1 MANMSEETK
10 AIIDRLKAEGDLMRN
25 SGTNSLKSVKV
36 ELSKFNDLF
45 GVISKNIEAQ
55 TESLGLQA
63 QAASD
68 ALEAQR
74 TKEQFEELQQQKR
87 DEKEKQKENEGSKTD
102 DQIEKIGDSITS
114 ALYLKNIAMAAGGIF
129 VGYNLLKGFINE
141 QTDGGFDRM
150 INSIKNIEWQE
161 MTGTFNRAYQG
172 IKEVDFSGLAN
183 TVNTMSRSMSE
194 INWTSVKDGVNT
206 MATRIQQFNNW
217 LGETGVGDI
226 VTAVAAGGL
235 VTAGARGAAGGIFDS
250 LGKRGGSGGL
260 KGRLNAVPR
269 GLAMA
274 VAGLGL
280 YYADDLTNWITE
292 QTGAEEGGANA
303 GLIGDMVNLTIGGAS
318 LLAMLGPAALTNPIG
333 LTFLIAAGAVALG
346 VVAKNWIERR
356 NVENEKALI
365 AELEQR
371 NAEIQ
376 AAFAGGLDQ
385 EEIDSLVELHQDVID
400 QIRKAT
406 SDAARETLEQ
416 SADQIRRALE
426 ANLANQE
433 FNFARPREEM
443 MGGIAS
449 AVEGALSGNA
459 TSVQTLRDLYGRQYD
474 EGTSGFMGPLNR
486 LVWGSKE
493 TFLQNAGRTA
503 IDDYFEANAIP
514 FKQRGEMRDRWNQL
528 VENQFMRGTGGFRDF
543 GAGQPAILHG
553 REAVVPFDS
562 PEGQIL
568 KKLFNGNSPAD
579 IVSSGGGIGMGGVI
593 INNVTPISAPQSFN
607 ITEGNKSVAM
617 TKIGGGGGFGGS
629 VMREIGLT
637 SFA

>member
-114 ALYLKNIAMAAGGIF
+114 ALSLKNIAMAAGGIF

-183 TVNTMSRSMSE
+183 TVNTMSRSMSQ

-226 VTAVAAGGL
+226 VSTVAAGGL
-235 VTAGARGAAGGIFDS
+235 VTAGARGAAGGIFGA
-250 LGKRGGSGGL
+250 LGQRGGSGGL
-260 KGRLNAVPR
+260 KGRLSAVPR
-269 GLAMA
+269 SLAMV
-274 VAGLGL
+274 VAGLGV
-280 YYADDLTNWITE
+280 YYADDMANWIRE

-303 GLIGDMVNLTIGGAS
+303 GLIGDMVNFAVGGVTMLS
-318 LLAMLGPAALTNPIG
+318 LLGPLAVTPLGIAALVV
-333 LTFLIAAGAVALG
+333 AGAVGLG
-346 VVAKNWIERR
+346 IIAKNWIERR
-356 NVENEKALI
+356 NAENERDLI
-365 AELEQR
+365 AELQAKR
-371 NAEIQ
+371 DAIQ
-376 AAFAGGLDQ
+376 QAQSGDLEQ
-385 EEIDSLVELHQDVID
+385 EEIDELVDLHQRTID
-400 QIRKAT
+400 QIRTAT
-406 SDAARETLEQ
+406 SNAAKETLEK
-416 SADQIRRALE
+416 SAEQIRLALE

-607 ITEGNKSVAM
+607 ITEGNKNVSM
-617 TKIGGGGGFGGS
+617 TRIGSGGGFGGS

-637 SFA
+637 QFAV

>member
-87 DEKEKQKENEGSKTD
+87 DEKEKQEESGSSTND
-102 DQIEKIGDSITS
+102 KIDKMGDSITS
-114 ALYLKNIAMAAGGIF
+114 ALSLKNIAMAAGGIF

-183 TVNTMSRSMSE
+183 TVNTMSRSMSQ

-226 VTAVAAGGL
+226 VSTVAAGGL
-235 VTAGARGAAGGIFDS
+235 VTAGARGAAGGIFGA
-250 LGKRGGSGGL
+250 LGQRGGSGGL
-260 KGRLNAVPR
+260 KGRLSAVPR
-269 GLAMA
+269 SLAMV
-274 VAGLGL
+274 VAGLGV
-280 YYADDLTNWITE
+280 YYADDMANWIRE

-303 GLIGDMVNLTIGGAS
+303 GLIGDMVNFAVGGVTMLS
-318 LLAMLGPAALTNPIG
+318 LLGPLAVTPLGIAALVV
-333 LTFLIAAGAVALG
+333 AGAVGLG
-346 VVAKNWIERR
+346 IIAKNWIERR
-356 NVENEKALI
+356 NAENERDLI
-365 AELEQR
+365 AELQAKR
-371 NAEIQ
+371 DAIQ
-376 AAFAGGLDQ
+376 QAQSGDLEQ
-385 EEIDSLVELHQDVID
+385 EEIDELVDLHQRTID
-400 QIRKAT
+400 QIRTAT
-406 SDAARETLEQ
+406 SNAAKETLEK
-416 SADQIRRALE
+416 SAEQIRLALE

-607 ITEGNKSVAM
+607 ITEGNKNVSM
-617 TKIGGGGGFGGS
+617 TRIGSGGGFGGS

-637 SFA
+637 HFAV

>member
-114 ALYLKNIAMAAGGIF
+114 ALSLKNIAMAAGGIF

-183 TVNTMSRSMSE
+183 TVNTMSRSMSQ

-226 VTAVAAGGL
+226 VSTVAAGGL
-235 VTAGARGAAGGIFDS
+235 VTAGARGAAGGIFGA
-250 LGKRGGSGGL
+250 LGQRGGSGGL
-260 KGRLNAVPR
+260 KGRLSAVPR
-269 GLAMA
+269 SLAMV
-274 VAGLGL
+274 VAGLGV
-280 YYADDLTNWITE
+280 YYADDMANWIRE

-303 GLIGDMVNLTIGGAS
+303 GLIGDMVNFAVGGVTMLS
-318 LLAMLGPAALTNPIG
+318 LLGPLAVTPLGIAALVV
-333 LTFLIAAGAVALG
+333 AGAVGLG
-346 VVAKNWIERR
+346 IIAKNWIERR
-356 NVENEKALI
+356 NAENERDLI
-365 AELEQR
+365 AELQAKR
-371 NAEIQ
+371 DAIQ
-376 AAFAGGLDQ
+376 QAQSGDLEQ
-385 EEIDSLVELHQDVID
+385 EEIDELVDLHQRTID
-400 QIRKAT
+400 QIRTAT
-406 SDAARETLEQ
+406 SNAAKETLEK
-416 SADQIRRALE
+416 SAEQIRLALE

-593 INNVTPISAPQSFN
+593 INNITPISAPQSFN

>member
-87 DEKEKQKENEGSKTD
+87 DEKEKQEESGSSTND
-102 DQIEKIGDSITS
+102 KIDKMGDSITS
-114 ALYLKNIAMAAGGIF
+114 ALSLKNIAMAAGGIF

-183 TVNTMSRSMSE
+183 TVNTMSRSMSQ

-226 VTAVAAGGL
+226 VSTVAAGGL
-235 VTAGARGAAGGIFDS
+235 VTAGARGAAGGIFGA
-250 LGKRGGSGGL
+250 LGQRGGSGGL
-260 KGRLNAVPR
+260 KGRLSAVPR
-269 GLAMA
+269 SLAMV
-274 VAGLGL
+274 VAGLGV
-280 YYADDLTNWITE
+280 YYADDMANWIRE

-303 GLIGDMVNLTIGGAS
+303 GLIGDMVNFAVGGVTMLS
-318 LLAMLGPAALTNPIG
+318 LLGPLAVTPLGIAALVV
-333 LTFLIAAGAVALG
+333 AGAVGLG
-346 VVAKNWIERR
+346 IIAKNWIERR
-356 NVENEKALI
+356 NAENERDLI
-365 AELEQR
+365 AELQAKR
-371 NAEIQ
+371 DAIQ
-376 AAFAGGLDQ
+376 QAQSGDLEQ
-385 EEIDSLVELHQDVID
+385 EEIDELVDLHQRTID
-400 QIRKAT
+400 QIRTAT
-406 SDAARETLEQ
+406 SNAAKETLEK
-416 SADQIRRALE
+416 SAEQIRLALE

-593 INNVTPISAPQSFN
+593 INNITPISAPQSFN

>member
-87 DEKEKQKENEGSKTD
+87 DEKEKQEESGSSTND
-102 DQIEKIGDSITS
+102 KIDKMGDSITS
-114 ALYLKNIAMAAGGIF
+114 ALSLKNIAMAAGGIF

-183 TVNTMSRSMSE
+183 TVNTMSRSMSQ

-226 VTAVAAGGL
+226 VSTVAAGGL
-235 VTAGARGAAGGIFDS
+235 VTAGARGAAGGIFGA
-250 LGKRGGSGGL
+250 LGQRGGSGGL
-260 KGRLNAVPR
+260 KGRLSAVPR
-269 GLAMA
+269 SLAMV
-274 VAGLGL
+274 VAGLGV
-280 YYADDLTNWITE
+280 YYADDMANWIRE

-303 GLIGDMVNLTIGGAS
+303 GLIGDMVNFAVGGVTMLS
-318 LLAMLGPAALTNPIG
+318 LLGPLAVTPLGIAALVV
-333 LTFLIAAGAVALG
+333 AGAVGLG
-346 VVAKNWIERR
+346 IIAKNWIERR
-356 NVENEKALI
+356 NAENERDLI
-365 AELEQR
+365 AELQAKR
-371 NAEIQ
+371 DAIQ
-376 AAFAGGLDQ
+376 QAQSGDLEQ
-385 EEIDSLVELHQDVID
+385 EEIDELVDLHQRTID
-400 QIRKAT
+400 QIRTAT
-406 SDAARETLEQ
+406 SNAAKETLEK
-416 SADQIRRALE
+416 SAEQIRLALE

-579 IVSSGGGIGMGGVI
+579 IVSSGGGIGMGGVV

-617 TKIGGGGGFGGS
+617 TRIGSGGGFGGS

-637 SFA
+637 QFAV

>member
-114 ALYLKNIAMAAGGIF
+114 ALSLKNIAMAAGGIF

-183 TVNTMSRSMSE
+183 TVNTMSRSMSQ

-226 VTAVAAGGL
+226 VSTVAAGGL
-235 VTAGARGAAGGIFDS
+235 VTAGARGAAGGIFGA
-250 LGKRGGSGGL
+250 LGQRGGSGGL
-260 KGRLNAVPR
+260 KGRLSAVPR
-269 GLAMA
+269 SLAMV
-274 VAGLGL
+274 VAGLGV
-280 YYADDLTNWITE
+280 YYADDMANWIRE

-303 GLIGDMVNLTIGGAS
+303 GLIGDMVNFAVGGVTMLS
-318 LLAMLGPAALTNPIG
+318 LLGPLAVTPLGIAALVV
-333 LTFLIAAGAVALG
+333 AGAVGLG
-346 VVAKNWIERR
+346 IIAKNWIERR
-356 NVENEKALI
+356 NAENERDLI
-365 AELEQR
+365 AELQAKR
-371 NAEIQ
+371 DAIQ
-376 AAFAGGLDQ
+376 QAQSGDLEQ
-385 EEIDSLVELHQDVID
+385 EEIDELVDLHQRTID
-400 QIRKAT
+400 QIRTAT
-406 SDAARETLEQ
+406 SNAAKETLEK
-416 SADQIRRALE
+416 SAEQIRLALE

-579 IVSSGGGIGMGGVI
+579 IVSSGGGIGMGGVV

>member
-87 DEKEKQKENEGSKTD
+87 DEKEKQEESGSSTND
-102 DQIEKIGDSITS
+102 KIDKMGDSITS
-114 ALYLKNIAMAAGGIF
+114 ALSLKNIAMAAGGIF

-183 TVNTMSRSMSE
+183 TVNTMSRSMSQ

-226 VTAVAAGGL
+226 VSTVAAGGL
-235 VTAGARGAAGGIFDS
+235 VTAGARGAAGGIFGA
-250 LGKRGGSGGL
+250 LGQRGGSGGL
-260 KGRLNAVPR
+260 KGRLSAVPR
-269 GLAMA
+269 SLAMV
-274 VAGLGL
+274 VAGLGV
-280 YYADDLTNWITE
+280 YYADDMANWIRE

-303 GLIGDMVNLTIGGAS
+303 GLIGDMVNFAVGGVTMLS
-318 LLAMLGPAALTNPIG
+318 LLGPLAVTPLGIAALVV
-333 LTFLIAAGAVALG
+333 AGAVGLG
-346 VVAKNWIERR
+346 IIAKNWIERR
-356 NVENEKALI
+356 NAENERDLI
-365 AELEQR
+365 AELQAKR
-371 NAEIQ
+371 DAIQ
-376 AAFAGGLDQ
+376 QAQSGDLEQ
-385 EEIDSLVELHQDVID
+385 EEIDELVDLHQRTID
-400 QIRKAT
+400 QIRTAT
-406 SDAARETLEQ
+406 SNAAKETLEK
-416 SADQIRRALE
+416 SAEQIRLALE

-593 INNVTPISAPQSFN
+593 INNITPISAPQSFN

-637 SFA
+637 SFAV